1 MTRYLTA
8 DKAFPLTEWCMKQD
22 SGMRVADHGYLLLI
36 FFCMKYFSNYEADAV
51 VREDDNGQRY
61 IKHIEYLRERKAGK
75 DEREAW
81 GIPSFSMENFL
92 EPITK
97 EEYDN
102 FGITWDW
109 NPRTGKYRKL
119 ANS

>member
-51 VREDDNGQRY
+51 VREDDNGKRY
-61 IKHIEYLRERKAGK
+61 IKHIE
-75 DEREAW
+75 
-81 GIPSFSMENFL
+81 
-92 EPITK
+92 
-97 EEYDN
+97 
-102 FGITWDW
+102 
-109 NPRTGKYRKL
+109 
-119 ANS
+119 